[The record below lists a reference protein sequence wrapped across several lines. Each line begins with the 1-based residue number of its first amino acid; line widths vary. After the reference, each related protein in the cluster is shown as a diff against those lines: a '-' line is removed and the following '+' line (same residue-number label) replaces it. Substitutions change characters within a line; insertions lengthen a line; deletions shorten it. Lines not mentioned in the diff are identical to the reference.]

1 MPAKQEDYQKMLKDM
16 CKGIEARSRSR
27 ER

>member
-1 MPAKQEDYQKMLKDM
+1 MPEQHEDYQKMLKDM